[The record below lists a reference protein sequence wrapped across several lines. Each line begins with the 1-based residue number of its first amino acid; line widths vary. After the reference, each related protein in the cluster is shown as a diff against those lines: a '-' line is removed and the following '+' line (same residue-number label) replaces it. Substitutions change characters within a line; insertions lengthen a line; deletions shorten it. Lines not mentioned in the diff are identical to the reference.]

1 MYISQYI
8 VQAQPNIVCPRV
20 QSVDMSTTYIQIAD
34 PNKAPFTEIS
44 GLGFSPAQIAPSG
57 KPILY
62 VMNDGGGGRRFGVYD
77 SGTGL
82 RLKSL
87 RMPRSLAENLDY
99 ESVSVGSCGI
109 EDFVSCIYIFDVGD
123 NQARGSG
130 GTRTGHANRTAYPIY
145 KIREPDV
152 NDFGDNDILPESYV
166 ATLHFNYFHPTSP
179 TQYSDCEAA
188 FVDNTGWGGGSP
200 GDLYLVTK
208 WSSRSTNTR
217 LFKIPATAWKEAKQN
232 SDFVYSPEAIGY
244 YSRGVNSNAISGHRW
259 TRAEMTFD
267 GTLIALGD
275 YYDQYLYLR
284 CPGMSVS
291 EALVTPTANYCE
303 SWPAAYWDSQFEAL
317 AWSPDG
323 ASMLEISECTSSYC
337 HPRIPMVF
345 TTMDYTYNPE
355 RSVYCETVPTET
367 PSLQPSR
374 TPSISPMPSVS
385 SAPTSTCSTILRGRA
400 NLFPDRDPR
409 YICSPNGVFRF
420 GFGDNGDLGLWRND
434 TKIWSAEPCCQ
445 ATAVTLAM
453 QHGDA
458 NLVLYGNIFGQDM
471 AAIWSSRTTNI
482 NYSGSYLVVKD
493 YGQAVIEFNGT
504 EIWSTNAV
512 GSVPTAIPSLQ
523 PSQNPSISPM
533 PSMSSAPTRTCSST
547 LQGRESLFAGRDP
560 SFICSPNGIFR
571 FGLGD
576 DSKLALW
583 QNDTKV
589 WLAEQCCKAT
599 EVTLAM
605 QHDDA
610 NLVLYGN
617 VVGEGTKPIWESGT
631 ANSDYSGAVLVV
643 KDYGQV
649 IIEFNGI
656 EIWSTNADSAAI
668 ASGEA
673 PPPMPTPRPTT
684 KQTTLAPTRMSSC
697 QKYVDKDLCKERGCK
712 WKGGACM
719 KKNQMR

>member
-1 MYISQYI
+1 
-8 VQAQPNIVCPRV
+8 
-20 QSVDMSTTYIQIAD
+20 
-34 PNKAPFTEIS
+34 
-44 GLGFSPAQIAPSG
+44 
-57 KPILY
+57 
-62 VMNDGGGGRRFGVYD
+62 
-77 SGTGL
+77 
-82 RLKSL
+82 
-87 RMPRSLAENLDY
+87 
-99 ESVSVGSCGI
+99 
-109 EDFVSCIYIFDVGD
+109 
-123 NQARGSG
+123 
-130 GTRTGHANRTAYPIY
+130 
-145 KIREPDV
+145 
-152 NDFGDNDILPESYV
+152 
-166 ATLHFNYFHPTSP
+166 
-179 TQYSDCEAA
+179 
-188 FVDNTGWGGGSP
+188 
-200 GDLYLVTK
+200 
-208 WSSRSTNTR
+208 
-217 LFKIPATAWKEAKQN
+217 
-232 SDFVYSPEAIGY
+232 
-244 YSRGVNSNAISGHRW
+244 
-259 TRAEMTFD
+259 
-267 GTLIALGD
+267 
-275 YYDQYLYLR
+275 
-284 CPGMSVS
+284 
-291 EALVTPTANYCE
+291 
-303 SWPAAYWDSQFEAL
+303 
-317 AWSPDG
+317 
-323 ASMLEISECTSSYC
+323 
-337 HPRIPMVF
+337 
-345 TTMDYTYNPE
+345 
-355 RSVYCETVPTET
+355 
-367 PSLQPSR
+367 
-374 TPSISPMPSVS
+374 
-385 SAPTSTCSTILRGRA
+385 
-400 NLFPDRDPR
+400 
-409 YICSPNGVFRF
+409 
-420 GFGDNGDLGLWRND
+420 
-434 TKIWSAEPCCQ
+434 
-445 ATAVTLAM
+445 
-453 QHGDA
+453 
-458 NLVLYGNIFGQDM
+458 
-471 AAIWSSRTTNI
+471 
-482 NYSGSYLVVKD
+482 LVVKD